1 MAELMYK
8 IANEEA
14 PDLRLIRPNLPEQ
27 LVQIVARV
35 LSKKPE
41 VRYQD
46 GDQLALDLK
55 AVAAALASGPAPARA
70 ATPMPAVQPIVTTA
84 AAEKTLAFRQP
95 APEDDVDKTV
105 IMAFNNAPGGQPAIL
120 PTPPAGS
127 GQPGTFAQTQ
137 PAFAATV
144 PASALPGYDAGQ
156 KETAAPQFDK
166 TSVVTRPG
174 GNTMDGGGKTG
185 QEP

>member
-1 MAELMYK
+1 VR
-8 IANEEA
+8 A
-14 PDLRLIRPNLPEQ
+14 P
-27 LVQIVARV
+27 
-35 LSKKPE
+35 
-41 VRYQD
+41 
-46 GDQLALDLK
+46 
-55 AVAAALASGPAPARA
+55 
-70 ATPMPAVQPIVTTA
+70 TPMPPVQPIVTTA

-95 APEDDVDKTV
+95 APEDDADKTV
-105 IMAFNNAPGGQPAIL
+105 IMAFNNAPGGQPPIL
-120 PTPPAGS
+120 PTPPAG
-127 GQPGTFAQTQ
+127 GTQPGTFAQTQ

-174 GNTMDGGGKTG
+174 GSTLDGGGKTG